1 MSTENMIVGL
11 DIGTT
16 KISVIIAEMTTEG
29 NANIVGVGFHPST
42 GMRRGVVVNID
53 KTTEAIEHAVEQAA
67 RMAGVEIMSVFAG
80 IAGDHIRS
88 INSKGVIAVSREK
101 GKPHANEI
109 SQRDVDRVI
118 EAAKAVALPMDRE
131 VLHVLPQEFIV
142 DNQEGVKDPIG
153 MSGVR
158 LEADV
163 HIITGAVTSAQ
174 NIYRCVQKAGINV
187 RDLVLEPL
195 ASSYAV
201 LSPDEKELGVGLL
214 DFGGG
219 TTDIAI
225 FYNGSIRHTSV
236 IGFGGE
242 YVTRDIALG
251 LKTPL
256 DQAESIK
263 LEHGCACESRVR
275 GDQVLSI
282 PGVGGRPPREVSRSI
297 LASIIQPRVQEIFEL
312 ALHEI
317 QSSGCYDLLT
327 TGIVLTGGS
336 ALLEGID
343 ELAEEVFGL
352 PVKIGRPAG
361 LGGLMEAASSPIHAT
376 AVGLV
381 LYGMAHSNQNG
392 AFRGDDSKI
401 FQKIF
406 QRMKQ
411 WFDDFF

>member
-1 MSTENMIVGL
+1 MSASSMIVGL

-16 KISVIIAEMTTEG
+16 KISVIIAELTG
-29 NANIVGVGFHPST
+29 NGDASIVGVGYCPST

-53 KTTEAIEHAVEQAA
+53 KTTEAIEKAIMEAE
-67 RMAGVEIMSVFAG
+67 RMAGVEIASVYAG

-101 GKPHANEI
+101 GKAHPNEI
-109 SQRDVDRVI
+109 TQKDVDRVI

-131 VLHVLPQEFIV
+131 VLHVLPQEFTV
-142 DNQEGVKDPIG
+142 DDQEGIKEPVG

-174 NIYRCVQKAGINV
+174 NIYRCVKRTGITV

-195 ASSYAV
+195 ASSYAI
-201 LSPDEKELGVGLL
+201 LTQDEKELGVGLL

-225 FYNGSIRHTSV
+225 FYDGTIRHTSV

-256 DQAESIK
+256 EQAENIK
-263 LEHGCACESRVR
+263 LEHGCALESRAR
-275 GDQVLSI
+275 DDQIISI
-282 PGVGGRPPREVSRSI
+282 PGVGGRPPREVSRGV

-317 QSSGCYDLLT
+317 RQSGCYDLLT
-327 TGIVLTGGS
+327 TGIVLTGGG
-336 ALLEGID
+336 ALLEGVD
-343 ELAEEVFGL
+343 ELAEEVTGL
-352 PVKIGRPAG
+352 PVKIGRPDG
-361 LGGLMEAASSPIHAT
+361 LGGLMEAADSPVYST

-381 LYGMAHSNQNG
+381 LYGLAHQHQMDV
-392 AFRGDDSKI
+392 FRGDDSKI
-401 FQKIF
+401 FQKIVH
-406 QRMKQ
+406 RMKQ
-411 WFDDFF
+411 WFEDFF

>member
-1 MSTENMIVGL
+1 MSNSNMIVGL

-16 KISVIIAEMTTEG
+16 KIGVIIAEMTPEG
-29 NANIVGVGFHPST
+29 NANVVGVGFCPST

-53 KTTEAIEHAVEQAA
+53 KTTQAIEKAIEEAE
-67 RMAGVEIMSVFAG
+67 RMAGVEVASVYTG

-101 GKPHANEI
+101 GRIQANEI
-109 SQRDVDRVI
+109 TEKDVERVI

-142 DNQEGVKDPIG
+142 DNQEGVKEPVG

-174 NIYRCVQKAGINV
+174 NIYRCVKRTGISV

-201 LSPDEKELGVGLL
+201 LTQDERELGVALL

-219 TTDIAI
+219 TSDIAI
-225 FYNGSIRHTSV
+225 FFDGSIRHTSV

-256 DQAESIK
+256 EQAEKIK
-263 LEHGCACESRVR
+263 LEHGCALESRAR
-275 GDQVLSI
+275 DDQVISI
-282 PGVGGRPPREVSRSI
+282 PGVGGRPPREVSRGV
-297 LASIIQPRVQEIFEL
+297 LASIIQPRIQEIFEL

-317 QSSGCYDLLT
+317 RNSGCYDLLT
-327 TGIVLTGGS
+327 TGVVLTGGG
-336 ALLEGID
+336 ALLEGVD
-343 ELAEEVFGL
+343 ELAEEVLGL
-352 PVKIGRPAG
+352 PVKIGRPIG
-361 LGGLMEAASSPIHAT
+361 LGGLMETAGSPIYST
-376 AVGLV
+376 GVGLV
-381 LYGMAHSNQNG
+381 LYGMVHQDQMDV
-392 AFRGDDSKI
+392 FRGDESKI

-406 QRMKQ
+406 RRMKQ
-411 WFDDFF
+411 WFEDFF

>member
-1 MSTENMIVGL
+1 MSNSNMIVGL

-16 KISVIIAEMTTEG
+16 KIGVIIAELAPEG
-29 NANIVGVGFHPST
+29 TANIVGVGFCPST

-53 KTTEAIEHAVEQAA
+53 KTTQAIEKAIEEAE
-67 RMAGVEIMSVFAG
+67 RMAGVEVASVYTG

-88 INSKGVIAVSREK
+88 INSKGVIAVSRDK
-101 GKPHANEI
+101 GRTQANEI
-109 SQRDVDRVI
+109 TQQDVERVI

-142 DNQEGVKDPIG
+142 DNQEGVKEPVG

-174 NIYRCVQKAGINV
+174 NIYRCVKRTGISV

-201 LSPDEKELGVGLL
+201 LTQDEKELGVALL

-219 TTDIAI
+219 TSDLAI
-225 FYNGSIRHTSV
+225 FFDGSIRHTSV

-256 DQAESIK
+256 EQAEKIK
-263 LEHGCACESRVR
+263 LEHGCALESRAR
-275 GDQVLSI
+275 DDQVISI
-282 PGVGGRPPREVSRSI
+282 PGVGGRPPREVSRGV
-297 LASIIQPRVQEIFEL
+297 LASIIQPRIQEIFEL

-317 QSSGCYDLLT
+317 RNSGCYDLLT
-327 TGIVLTGGS
+327 TGVVLTGGG
-336 ALLEGID
+336 ALLEGVD
-343 ELAEEVFGL
+343 ELAEEVLGL
-352 PVKIGRPAG
+352 PVKIGRPNG
-361 LGGLMEAASSPIHAT
+361 LGGLMETAGSPVYST
-376 AVGLV
+376 GVGLV
-381 LYGMAHSNQNG
+381 LYGIAHQDQMDV
-392 AFRGDDSKI
+392 FRGDESKI

-406 QRMKQ
+406 RRMKQ
-411 WFDDFF
+411 WFEDFF

>member
-1 MSTENMIVGL
+1 L

-16 KISVIIAEMTTEG
+16 KVGVIIAEVSPEG
-29 NANIVGVGFHPST
+29 AANIVGVGFCPST

-53 KTTEAIEHAVEQAA
+53 KTTQSIEKAIEEAE
-67 RMAGVEIMSVFAG
+67 RMAGVEVASVYAG

-101 GKPHANEI
+101 GRTQANEI
-109 SQRDVDRVI
+109 TQQDVERVI

-142 DNQEGVKDPIG
+142 DNQEGVKEPVG

-174 NIYRCVQKAGINV
+174 NIYRCVKRTGISV

-201 LSPDEKELGVGLL
+201 LTQDEKELGVALL

-219 TTDIAI
+219 TSDLAI
-225 FYNGSIRHTSV
+225 FFDGSIRHTSV

-256 DQAESIK
+256 EQAESIK
-263 LEHGCACESRVR
+263 LEHGCALESRAR
-275 GDQVLSI
+275 DDQIISI
-282 PGVGGRPPREVSRSI
+282 PGVGGRPPREVSRGV
-297 LASIIQPRVQEIFEL
+297 LASIIQPRIQEIFEL

-317 QSSGCYDLLT
+317 RNSGCYDLLT
-327 TGIVLTGGS
+327 TGVVLTGGG
-336 ALLEGID
+336 ALLEGVD
-343 ELAEEVFGL
+343 ELAEEVLGL
-352 PVKIGRPAG
+352 PVKIGRPDG
-361 LGGLMEAASSPIHAT
+361 LGGLMETAGSPVYST
-376 AVGLV
+376 GVGLV
-381 LYGMAHSNQNG
+381 LYGITHQDQMDV
-392 AFRGDDSKI
+392 FRGDDSKI

-406 QRMKQ
+406 RRMKQ
-411 WFDDFF
+411 WFEDFF

>member
-1 MSTENMIVGL
+1 MSMNNMVVGL

-16 KISVIIAEMTTEG
+16 KISVIIAESTAEG
-29 NANIVGVGFHPST
+29 TANIVGVGYCPST

-53 KTTEAIEHAVEQAA
+53 KTTEAIDRAIEEAE
-67 RMAGVEIMSVFAG
+67 RMAGVEVASVYAG
-80 IAGDHIRS
+80 VAGDHIRS

-101 GKPHANEI
+101 GKAHPNEI
-109 SQRDVDRVI
+109 TQRDVDRVI

-131 VLHVLPQEFIV
+131 VLHVLPQEYIV
-142 DNQEGVKDPIG
+142 DDQEGIKDPIG
-153 MSGVR
+153 MAGVR

-174 NIYRCVQKAGINV
+174 NIYRCVKRTGISV

-195 ASSYAV
+195 ASSYSV
-201 LSPDEKELGVGLL
+201 LTQDEKELGVGLI

-256 DQAESIK
+256 EQAEIIK
-263 LEHGCACESRVR
+263 LEHGCALESRAR
-275 GDQVLSI
+275 NDQVISI
-282 PGVGGRPPREVSRSI
+282 PGVGGRSPREVSRGV

-317 QSSGCYDLLT
+317 RQSGCYDLLT
-327 TGIVLTGGS
+327 TGIVLTGGG
-336 ALLEGID
+336 ALLEGVD
-343 ELAEEVFGL
+343 ELAEEVTGL
-352 PVKIGRPAG
+352 PVKVGRPMG
-361 LGGLMEAASSPIHAT
+361 LGGLMKAADSPIHST

-381 LYGMAHSNQNG
+381 LYGLAHGDQIDV
-392 AFRGDDSKI
+392 FRGDDSKV
-401 FQKIF
+401 FQKIVR
-406 QRMKQ
+406 RMKQ
-411 WFDDFF
+411 WFEDFF

>member
-1 MSTENMIVGL
+1 MSANNTIVGL

-16 KISVIIAEMTTEG
+16 KISVIIAEMTPEG
-29 NANIVGVGFHPST
+29 SANIVGVGFHPST

-53 KTTEAIEHAVEQAA
+53 KTTEAIEQAVEQAE
-67 RMAGVEIMSVFAG
+67 RMAGVEVLSVFAG

-118 EAAKAVALPMDRE
+118 DAAKAVALPMDRE

-174 NIYRCVQKAGINV
+174 NIYRCVKKTGISV

-201 LSPDEKELGVGLL
+201 LSQDEKELGVGLL

-263 LEHGCACESRVR
+263 LEHGCACESRAR

-282 PGVGGRPPREVSRSI
+282 PGVGGRPPREVSRSV
-297 LASIIQPRVQEIFEL
+297 LASIIKPRVQEIFEL

-317 QSSGCYDLLT
+317 KNSGCYDLLT

-352 PVKIGRPAG
+352 PVKIGRPSG
-361 LGGLMEAASSPIHAT
+361 LGGLMETASSPIHAT
-376 AVGLV
+376 SVGLV
-381 LYGMAHSNQNG
+381 LYGMAHSHQNG

-406 QRMKQ
+406 HRMKQ